1 MEPVI
6 FPDVEKVLVAA
17 LKAELS
23 SRSEPVAA
31 NVHVSTIKP
40 SPKMSPY
47 PTKIIT
53 VRSDGGTHLDHVR
66 RMERLGLSIYA
77 DTYSDAS
84 ELARL
89 VEALVRTLTSNE
101 IKLID
106 VVLSP
111 VRIDEAGAQEH
122 RYMTLQI
129 ITKGTDLS

>member
-1 MEPVI
+1 LEPVI

-17 LKAELS
+17 LKAELN
-23 SRSEPVAA
+23 SRSEPIAA
-31 NVHVSTIKP
+31 NVTVATIKP
-40 SPKMSPY
+40 TPQQKPY
-47 PTKIIT
+47 PTKIIV

-66 RMERLGLSIYA
+66 RMERLGLSIFA
-77 DTYSDAS
+77 DTYAEAS

-89 VEALVRTLTSNE
+89 VEALVRMLTSDE

-111 VRIDEAGAQEH
+111 IRIDEASLQEH

-129 ITKGTDLS
+129 ITKGTDLT

>member
-1 MEPVI
+1 MEAVI

-23 SRSEPVAA
+23 TRSEPVAA
-31 NVHVSTIKP
+31 NVSVSTIKP
-40 SPKMSPY
+40 SPQKSPY
-47 PTKIIT
+47 PTKIIV

-77 DTYSDAS
+77 DTYAEASD
-84 ELARL
+84 LARL
-89 VEALVRTLTSNE
+89 VEALVRTLTSAE

-111 VRIDEAGAQEH
+111 VRIDEASEQEH
-122 RYMTLQI
+122 RYMTLEI